1 MHAATHAGRP
11 VSQNVELPPERRGFL
26 GSFFRQVTLGVSTVG
41 LNQSWTEAV
50 EMIFLHLVQKFH
62 ILSSSLSQI
71 TAHINRNLSKKG
83 SLRASLLQP
92 AFRRVF
98 VWKWCPS
105 TIRHV
110 TRCRSRPL
118 DRSVTPTDATG
129 RNLYC
134 RWLLSLL
141 PCVAYSEPYSVA
153 CCDAHGSTCGPE
165 HPAWVFHAVV

>member
-1 MHAATHAGRP
+1 MRYEHAHSRALCP
-11 VSQNVELPPERRGFL
+11 SLRRGSGGICCSVL
-26 GSFFRQVTLGVSTVG
+26 EGEPQVAGVERCTMYTVQSTESNRPRILVTLGVSTVG

-118 DRSVTPTDATG
+118 DRSVTPTGVTG
-129 RNLYC
+129 RDLSC
-134 RWLLSLL
+134 RCLS
-141 PCVAYSEPYSVA
+141 
-153 CCDAHGSTCGPE
+153 
-165 HPAWVFHAVV
+165 